1 MVLALRGAA
10 VWQDFCLQRSS
21 PLARLVLC
29 SSFRSGSNGW
39 APIAIW
45 LRTLSVTYLL
55 TSAEELSRITSLAVE
70 PGDGLYERAFSKLLI
85 AGKNQR
91 SQLQL
96 LALRLRSR
104 MAFLQQT
111 TPLHLFVVTLR
122 CEHSCP
128 YCQVSRR
135 SADRD
140 RYDMSGET
148 AMRGLRVALSAPPR
162 SIKIEFQGG
171 EPLLNFDL
179 IQKIVI
185 EAERQSAAAGK
196 TVTFVITT
204 NLALLTN
211 EVLAFCREH
220 SILISTS
227 LDGPADLHNRNR
239 PRPGGN
245 SHALA
250 EAGIRRVQH
259 VLGHDRV
266 GALMTTTEA
275 SLERVEDIVDEY
287 VRLDLDGIFLRPLSP
302 YGFAI
307 KTKQFGK
314 YDANQWLA
322 FYERGLRHILD
333 LNKRGCHF
341 REFYATLLLKRMLT
355 DRPTG
360 YVDLRSPAGIGL
372 GALVYNYDG
381 KVFASDE
388 GRMLAE
394 MGDRTFELGDLAADD
409 YRSLILSEKLVDL
422 VSASL
427 TQCAPQCSTCAFE
440 PHCGADPVYHH
451 ATQADPVGIKPL
463 SEFCARHKGLFR
475 LLFELLEGSPE
486 DAAVLRR
493 WAAA

>member
-1 MVLALRGAA
+1 MAKFLPEAEFASGQIADLQLLPLRFERLYPNRYLVANLVGDAL
-10 VWQDFCLQRSS
+10 
-21 PLARLVLC
+21 LV
-29 SSFRSGSNGW
+29 
-39 APIAIW
+39 
-45 LRTLSVTYLL
+45 
-55 TSAEELSRITSLAVE
+55 SADELDRITSLNLTA
-70 PGDGLYERAFSKLLI
+70 GDGLYERAFTKLLI
-85 AGKNQR
+85 ARKGQR

-104 MAFLQQT
+104 MAFLREAT
-111 TPLHLFVVTLR
+111 ALHLFVVTLR

-135 SADRD
+135 SGDRG
-140 RYDMSGET
+140 RYDMSEET
-148 AMRGLRVALSAPPR
+148 AMRALRVALSAPPKN
-162 SIKIEFQGG
+162 IKIEFQGG
-171 EPLLNFDL
+171 EPLLNFEL
-179 IQKIVI
+179 IRIIVE
-185 EAERQSAAAGK
+185 EAKRRSEVAGK
-196 TVTFVITT
+196 KVEFVITT
-204 NLALLTN
+204 NLALMT
-211 EVLAFCREH
+211 EDILAFCRDH

-250 EAGIRRVQH
+250 EAGIRRAQE
-259 VLGHDRV
+259 VLGKDRV

-275 SLERVEDIVDEY
+275 SLGRVEDIVDEY
-287 VRLDLDGIFLRPLSP
+287 VRLGLDGIFLRPLSP

-314 YDANQWLA
+314 YDAGGWLD
-322 FYERGLRHILD
+322 FYERGLRYIID
-333 LNKRGCHF
+333 LNKRGVDF
-341 REFYATLLLKRMLT
+341 PEFYATLLLKRMLT
-355 DRPTG
+355 DRPIG

-394 MGDRTFELGDLAADD
+394 MGDRTFELGDLATDS
-409 YRSLILSEKLVDL
+409 YRSLVLSEKLIGL
-422 VSASL
+422 VSVSL
-427 TQCAPQCSTCAFE
+427 TQCAPQCSTCAYE

-463 SEFCARHKGLFR
+463 SEFCTRQKGIMR
-475 LLFELLEGSPE
+475 RLFELLEGPPE

-493 WAAA
+493 WASA